1 MIPGNKL
8 YFIPSDSKFVF
19 GVLTSQAHNAWMR
32 MVSGRLKADYNYG
45 NTIVY
50 NNFVGPT
57 VNEKQKVE
65 IERLAQ
71 TILDACAQY
80 PGSSLADLY
89 DPDNAFLYPELV
101 AAHEALDRAVERLYG
116 FGPSRSRRSG
126 ARGADCGSLV
136 YPVPGEGCH
145 GRGAGDQGWEEVGEE
160 AYEVEDSSGVSS
172 GWEAYGR
179 FMWGSSGASF
189 GIDCF

>member
-50 NNFVGPT
+50 NNFVKPT

-71 TILDACAQY
+71 AVLDACAQY

-89 DPDNAFLYPELV
+89 DPDNAFLYPELA

-116 FGPSRSRRSG
+116 L
-126 ARGADCGSLV
+126 DLV
-136 YPVPGEGCH
+136 GLE
-145 GRGAGDQGWEEVGEE
+145 DQEREERIVAHLFTLYQEKVATEE
-160 AYEVEDSSGVSS
+160 AQAIKAGKKSVKKPTRWKTPVE
-172 GWEAYGR
+172 
-179 FMWGSSGASF
+179 
-189 GIDCF
+189 

>member
-71 TILDACAQY
+71 AVLDACAQY

-116 FGPSRSRRSG
+116 LDLVGLEDQEREERI
-126 ARGADCGSLV
+126 V

-145 GRGAGDQGWEEVGEE
+145 GRCAGDQGWEEVGEE